1 MTQGDPRLILTENG
15 SSLQFIG
22 GVVLLDR
29 GLENMALIS
38 LFTQPGWVGNN
49 LLANQVGS
57 GFEKAV
63 DQPITRRALN
73 EIRDAAEKA
82 LDSPLFGTVTATVRN
97 PQAHRLEVRILI
109 ERLGAQIELTREG
122 GVWTYQATDPA
133 YRKIV

>member
-15 SSLQFIG
+15 STLQFIG
-22 GVVLLDR
+22 GAVLLDR

-38 LFTQPGWVGNN
+38 LFTRNGWAGNN
-49 LLANQVGS
+49 LLNTPIGS
-57 GFEKAV
+57 NFEEAV

-97 PQAHRLEVRILI
+97 PTGHRLKISIYI

-122 GVWTYQATDPA
+122 GPWAYQSTDPA